1 MARMRSPAVL
11 GVAAVVVLSVGAPR
25 AQAHPSLD
33 WIGLELSPIALNAGS
48 PTANSGIKTSPPRY
62 SVAPGLTLRVGQHRW
77 PSFYWTPGQ
86 ATFAFGARNAPGAPI
101 VLAAVQTEIG
111 LILPAGEHD
120 VFEAGLAA
128 GVGGLG
134 IEVAYDCDG
143 TCTIGG
149 FGVMAAPVLR
159 LAHRWEGRA
168 VKSAGVFA
176 RAAVPLQTK
185 NFLGYNSGWGA
196 LFLLGVDLAFG
207 LPVR

>member
-1 MARMRSPAVL
+1 MRSPVVVGVAVMVVL
-11 GVAAVVVLSVGAPR
+11 GASR

-33 WIGLELSPIALNAGS
+33 WIGLELSPIALNAGA
-48 PTANSGIKTSPPRY
+48 PTASSGISTSPPRY
-62 SVAPGLTLRVGQHRW
+62 SVAPGATLRVGQHRW
-77 PSFYWTPGQ
+77 PSLYWTPGE

-101 VLAAVQTEIG
+101 VLAAVQTEVG
-111 LILPAGEHD
+111 LILAAGEQT

-128 GVGGLG
+128 GVGGVA

-149 FGVMAAPVLR
+149 FGVMASPVLR
-159 LAHRWEGRA
+159 LGHRWEGRA

-196 LFLLGVDLAFG
+196 LFLFGVDLAFG